1 MEGMVFDPP
10 QDPENWRY
18 VVLAD
23 GTQGWV
29 PLSAEEKAQ
38 RELDAQKAIE
48 RRKPKVVS
56 MFQARAALM
65 QAGLFDTVDAALK
78 EEGGI
83 ALQAWEYATEVR
95 RDSDLVKSMA
105 AQLNLTDEQ
114 VDSLFAAAHNIKI

>member
-29 PLSAEEKAQ
+29 RLSDEEKPQ
-38 RELDAQKAIE
+38 WWLDAQRSIE
-48 RRKPKVVS
+48 RRKSEVVC

-65 QAGLFDTVDAALK
+65 QAGLFVTVDAALK
-78 EEGGI
+78 QEGGI

-114 VDSLFAAAHNIKI
+114 VNSLFE